1 MMTTVGGSW
10 IKAAHVQAV
19 LGLLTDAGQAA
30 YVVGGCVRN
39 DLLGQPVS
47 DIDIATD
54 AEPLRVVELAG
65 RAGLKVVP
73 TGIDHG
79 TVTVIAEG
87 IPHEV
92 TTFRRDVETDGRR
105 AVVRFSRSL
114 VEDASRRDFTMNALY
129 ADAMGRVT
137 DPVGGL
143 ADLAQRKVRFIGDAE
158 ARIREDYLRILRF
171 FRFQAWYGDAM
182 QGPDAD
188 GLAAC
193 AALAD
198 GVSRLSKERVG
209 HEMRKL
215 LSAPD
220 PAPALASMQAA
231 GVLGQILPGADSRVI
246 APLVHL
252 ENGRAASWLRRL
264 AALGGSDLVNLL
276 RLSRDEAGQMD
287 AITKA
292 LGADAE
298 PEALAYRYGRSAAL
312 AAVLIRAA
320 SLGAD
325 LPDSL
330 DSRLDAGS
338 RAQLPVTAQDLMPG
352 LSGAAL
358 GQALRDVEDRWV
370 ASGFSLTRDDLL
382 R

>member
-1 MMTTVGGSW
+1 MTTISGSW
-10 IKAAHVQAV
+10 ISAPHVQTV
-19 LGLLTDAGQAA
+19 LRLLTGSGQAG

-54 AEPLRVVELAG
+54 AEPLRVIELAV
-65 RAGLKVVP
+65 RESLRVVP

-79 TVTVIAEG
+79 TVTVIADG

-114 VEDASRRDFTMNALY
+114 ADDAARRDFTMNALY
-129 ADAMGRVT
+129 ADARGHVI

-143 ADLAQRKVRFIGDAE
+143 ADLARRKVRFIGDPE

-171 FRFQAWYGDAM
+171 FRFQAWFGDPAE
-182 QGPDAD
+182 GPDPD

-198 GVSRLSKERVG
+198 GVDQLSRERIG

-215 LSAPD
+215 LAAPD
-220 PAPALASMQAA
+220 PAPAMMSMQASGILGRVLPGSDA
-231 GVLGQILPGADSRVI
+231 GVM
-246 APLVHL
+246 APLVHV
-252 ENGRAASWLRRL
+252 EAGRTASWLRRL
-264 AALGGSDLVNLL
+264 AALGSPDATERL
-276 RLSRDEAGQMD
+276 RLSRDETSQ
-287 AITKA
+287 
-292 LGADAE
+292 
-298 PEALAYRYGRSAAL
+298 L
-312 AAVLIRAA
+312 AAIRSVLSSVETPDVSAFRHGPAATWDGEMIRAA
-320 SLGAD
+320 AGGCVLA
-325 LPDSL
+325 PDI
-330 DSRLDAGS
+330 
-338 RAQLPVTAQDLMPG
+338 AQLIAQGAAARFPVTAQDLMPR
-352 LSGAAL
+352 LSGAEL
-358 GQALRDVEDRWV
+358 GAALRHLRDRWIT
-370 ASGFSLTRDDLL
+370 SRFTLTRSELL